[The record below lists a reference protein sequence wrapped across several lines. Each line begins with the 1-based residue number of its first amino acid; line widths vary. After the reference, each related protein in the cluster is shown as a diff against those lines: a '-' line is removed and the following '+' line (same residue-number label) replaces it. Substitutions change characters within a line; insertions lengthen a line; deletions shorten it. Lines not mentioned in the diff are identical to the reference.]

1 MIDNKFP
8 CGSGQGGSACGKES
22 PRETVCVE
30 TNRILDSCRDRDC
43 FENVKVFLTDQGQEI
58 IERTT
63 QVRAKD
69 VCIAWTY
76 IGIDPVQFNRGF
88 YSITIRFYIKLIF
101 EACVC
106 PGRSQEFDGIAV
118 LEKQVVLYGGDSCVS
133 IFRSSTDASG
143 FCAEP
148 EPCYKERTVPTAVV
162 EVVDPIV
169 LNVRVLE
176 PSCAEPICCCSAS
189 IRCLSAI
196 SLIFA
201 SASAFA
207 VAPAISPTPLRPVCR
222 PRCATPGARGRIGA
236 WWFPSV
242 FSRWCA
248 WCARRS
254 TSSRRRN
261 LSFPTRNVFRPIPEI
276 PAKSSA
282 PWLSPSTSLP
292 PAPAPRGRATTT
304 VADAARNVPAVGAE
318 FTGGADRV
326 LQTKATASFR
336 MRWFWL

>member
-8 CGSGQGGSACGKES
+8 CSAGQGSNGCGKDG

-43 FENVKVFLTDQGQEI
+43 FENVKVFLTEGGQEI
-58 IERTT
+58 IDHTT
-63 QVRAKD
+63 QVRVKD

-101 EACVC
+101 EGCVC

-118 LEKQVVLYGGDSCVS
+118 LEKQVVLYGGDSGVS

-176 PSCAEPICCCSAS
+176 PVHPEPVCCCCCACDVPDTIAS
-189 IRCLSAI
+189 CLSA
-196 SLIFA
+196 SLSGGGNENEGRCLVVSLGIFSLVRVVRPAQYLIQA
-201 SASAFA
+201 SEFIIPDKECVSANPGDPCEIFRSMAFPVNEFA
-207 VAPAISPTPLRPVCR
+207 PTPMPKGTGDHNRCGCR
-222 PRCATPGARGRIGA
+222 
-236 WWFPSV
+236 S
-242 FSRWCA
+242 
-248 WCARRS
+248 
-254 TSSRRRN
+254 
-261 LSFPTRNVFRPIPEI
+261 
-276 PAKSSA
+276 
-282 PWLSPSTSLP
+282 
-292 PAPAPRGRATTT
+292 
-304 VADAARNVPAVGAE
+304 
-318 FTGGADRV
+318 
-326 LQTKATASFR
+326 
-336 MRWFWL
+336 